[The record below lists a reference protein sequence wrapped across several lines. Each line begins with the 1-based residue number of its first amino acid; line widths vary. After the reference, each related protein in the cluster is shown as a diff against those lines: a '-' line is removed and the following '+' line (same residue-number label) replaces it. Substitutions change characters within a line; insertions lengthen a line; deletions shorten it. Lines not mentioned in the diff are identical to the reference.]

1 MKKLA
6 LLALFGGLFTQQ
18 ASAQELSLGVKG
30 GLNVAK
36 VTNTIFN
43 DEKTRAAIYLGGFA
57 RVTFNE
63 SWSVQP
69 ELFYS
74 GQGLKY
80 NVPILGEYKV
90 RLNYI
95 NLPVMVQYHLIP
107 EFYLEAGPQLGFMV
121 AAKNKHGNTTV
132 DIQNHTRGVDFGL
145 GFGLGYDF
153 DFGAGIGAR
162 YNFGLTD
169 VYDHD
174 ESQKNS
180 VAQFGLYY
188 TLGKFKR

>member
-6 LLALFGGLFTQQ
+6 FLALFGGLFTQ
-18 ASAQELSLGVKG
+18 ANAQELSLGVKG
-30 GLNVAK
+30 GLNISK

-43 DEKTRAAIYLGGFA
+43 DVNTRASIYLGGFA
-57 RVTFNE
+57 RVAFDEN
-63 SWSVQP
+63 WSVQP
-69 ELFYS
+69 ELFFS
-74 GQGLKY
+74 GQGFKY

-121 AAKNKHGNTTV
+121 SSKTKHGGTTV
-132 DIQNHTRGVDFGL
+132 DIQNQTKGIDFGL

-153 DFGAGIGAR
+153 DFGLGIGAR
-162 YNFGLTD
+162 YNFGLAD
-169 VYDHD
+169 VYQSD

-188 TLGKFKR
+188 TLGKFKK

>member
-6 LLALFGGLFTQQ
+6 FLALFGGLVTQ

-43 DEKTRAAIYLGGFA
+43 DVNTRASVYLGGFA

-74 GQGLKY
+74 GQGFKY

-121 AAKNKHGNTTV
+121 ASKNKHGNTTV
-132 DIQNHTRGVDFGL
+132 DIQNQTKGVDFGL

-153 DFGAGIGAR
+153 DFGLGIGAR
-162 YNFGLTD
+162 YNFGLAD
-169 VYDHD
+169 VYQSD

-180 VAQFGLYY
+180 VAQFGVYY
-188 TLGKFKR
+188 TIGRFKK

>member
-1 MKKLA
+1 MKKFAFLV
-6 LLALFGGLFTQQ
+6 LFGGLVAQ

-43 DEKTRAAIYLGGFA
+43 DVNTRASVYLGGFA

-74 GQGLKY
+74 GQGFKY

-121 AAKNKHGNTTV
+121 ASKNKHGNTTV
-132 DIQNHTRGVDFGL
+132 DIQNQTKGVDFGL

-153 DFGAGIGAR
+153 DFGLGINAR
-162 YNFGLTD
+162 YNFGLGD
-169 VYDHD
+169 VYQSDG
-174 ESQKNS
+174 SQKNS
-180 VAQFGLYY
+180 VAQFGVYY
-188 TLGKFKR
+188 TIGRFRK